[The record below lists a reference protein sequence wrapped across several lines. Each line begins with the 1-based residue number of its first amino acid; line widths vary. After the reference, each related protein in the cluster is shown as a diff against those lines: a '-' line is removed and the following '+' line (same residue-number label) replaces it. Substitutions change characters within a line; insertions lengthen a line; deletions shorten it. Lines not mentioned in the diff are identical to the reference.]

1 MNIKF
6 EDLQE
11 NFVKIGKICDII
23 DAIELELSALSYTP
37 GMDENKHVKVIEE
50 YLEQTDS
57 IKRDLYK
64 KSCEWFFA
72 KYWEDNKIVTED
84 K

>member
-6 EDLQE
+6 DELQS
-11 NFVKIGKICDII
+11 NFVKIGRLCDII

-37 GMDENKHVKVIEE
+37 GMDENKHFKVIED
-50 YLEQTDS
+50 YLEQTDLL
-57 IKRDLYK
+57 KRDLYK
-64 KSCEWFFA
+64 KSCEWFFD
-72 KYWEDNKIVTED
+72 KYWEDNKIVKEG